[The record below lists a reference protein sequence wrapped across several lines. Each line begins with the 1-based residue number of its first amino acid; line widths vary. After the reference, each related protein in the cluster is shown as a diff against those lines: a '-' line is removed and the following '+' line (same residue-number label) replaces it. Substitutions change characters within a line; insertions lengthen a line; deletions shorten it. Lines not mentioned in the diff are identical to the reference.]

1 MTTVASRPAAPR
13 NGKFWILGAAV
24 ITSISGWVMY
34 DAMMAPRWMRDFG
47 LEMAAKATN
56 DNVTTIP
63 SQAVVP
69 IITKYCEH
77 WYGRGVDQ
85 INGNGDTPL
94 IEAAKSG
101 DEASAFIFAYWDKWT
116 NTAAPL
122 ATTNTDEDA
131 NTQHNMSTPAAM
143 TTVITMGCH
152 QRI

>member
-1 MTTVASRPAAPR
+1 MDKS
-13 NGKFWILGAAV
+13 
-24 ITSISGWVMY
+24 
-34 DAMMAPRWMRDFG
+34 
-47 LEMAAKATN
+47 TN
-56 DNVTTIP
+56 DKVTTIP
-63 SQAVVP
+63 SQAVHP

-77 WYGRGVDQ
+77 WYGRDVDQ
-85 INGNGDTPL
+85 TNGIGDTPL

-101 DEASAFIFAYWDKWT
+101 DEASAFIFVYWNKLTDT
-116 NTAAPL
+116 TEPL